1 MISAFAAW
9 LKSIIEQIAVWTINV
24 LLMILSWFWDSLL
37 YILELL
43 GIADQIKASATLF
56 DSMPDGVWY
65 FMNIFQIQFGLGA
78 VLIAYLIRFMIR
90 RLPVI
95 G

>member
-1 MISAFAAW
+1 MISAFAGW
-9 LKSIIEQIAVWTINV
+9 LKSIIEQIAAWVINV
-24 LLMILSWFWDSLL
+24 LLMILSWFWDALL

-78 VLIAYLIRFMIR
+78 VLIAYLIRFMVR

>member
-1 MISAFAAW
+1 MISAFASW
-9 LKSIIEQIAVWTINV
+9 LKSIIEQLAAWLINV
-24 LLMILSWFWDSLL
+24 LLMILSWFWDALL
-37 YILELL
+37 YIIDLL
-43 GIADQIKASATLF
+43 GIAEQIRSSASMF
-56 DSMPDGVWY
+56 DALPDGVWY
-65 FMNIFQIQFGLGA
+65 VMTIFQVQFGLGS

>member
-1 MISAFAAW
+1 VLHSVFAA
-9 LKSIIEQIAVWTINV
+9 A
-24 LLMILSWFWDSLL
+24 L